1 VARVR
6 ADRTRQARLWLAD
19 QAAVGQPERVGA
31 PETVV
36 AGTMPEEQGSGYSP
50 PSEPTAGL
58 GWPGDQGGS
67 TQTEQPPFGGSS
79 PPGFDA
85 PSWPD
90 DAQRPRGRRWRGLLS
105 YLAVAAVAA
114 AAGAGVTGFWL
125 HASPTK
131 TAHGRVGNN
140 PAPFPN
146 FPSFPGLGRSGTS
159 GSGIHGAAQRAVVN
173 AVAPGLVAISSNLG
187 YQGSQAAATGMVI
200 SQDGLVLTNNHVIA
214 GTTQLYATVF
224 ATGQRFRARWLGY
237 DAASDVAVIQL
248 MGAHG
253 LRTVPLGNSA
263 AVKAG
268 DTVIAIGNAYGAN
281 RATPSAG
288 TITGLNRTVRASDNG
303 AATSE
308 VLHGM
313 LQTNAGIVQGDSGGP
328 LASSAGKVIGMD
340 TAAATATAAPAQS
353 VGFAIPINTALQIA
367 HQIIAGH
374 GSAGVQIG
382 STGFMGVL
390 VPADKASQATSPQQ
404 QRRLQLRQDESTGG
418 FPVQPSAPVCLAN
431 DLNAGVPARVAPAKS
446 GALIIGELCGTP
458 ANKAGIVAG
467 DVITAVGGHAVSSP
481 AQLTGIMR
489 GYRPGA
495 SVQVTW
501 VDVRGQTHRS
511 TLALIQAPPR

>member
-1 VARVR
+1 VELVN
-6 ADRTRQARLWLAD
+6 DSKFD
-19 QAAVGQPERVGA
+19 VGA
-31 PETVV
+31 L
-36 AGTMPEEQGSGYSP
+36 
-50 PSEPTAGL
+50 TAAAFAVRFARAIGK
-58 GWPGDQGGS
+58 
-67 TQTEQPPFGGSS
+67 TFITT
-79 PPGFDA
+79 
-85 PSWPD
+85 
-90 DAQRPRGRRWRGLLS
+90 LL
-105 YLAVAAVAA
+105 A

-125 HASPTK
+125 HARPSQN
-131 TAHGRVGNN
+131 AQGRAGNN

-146 FPSFPGLGRSGTS
+146 FPSFPGIGGSGTS
-159 GSGIHGAAQRAVVN
+159 GSGIHGAAQRAAVN

-237 DAASDVAVIQL
+237 EASSDVAVIQL
-248 MGAHG
+248 IGAHG
-253 LRTVPLGNSA
+253 LRTVPLGNSG

-268 DTVIAIGNAYGAN
+268 DTVIAIGNAYGSN

-328 LASSAGKVIGMD
+328 LVSIGGMVIGMD
-340 TAAATATAAPAQS
+340 TAAATATAAPEQS
-353 VGFAIPINTALQIA
+353 VGFAIPINTALGIA
-367 HQIIAGH
+367 HQIIGGH
-374 GSAGVQIG
+374 GSPGVQIG

-390 VPADKASQATSPQQ
+390 VPALRASQATSPQQ
-404 QRRLQLRQDESTGG
+404 QRQLQLQQDQSAGG

-431 DLNAGVPARVAPAKS
+431 DLNAGVPAHVAPATS

-458 ANKAGIVAG
+458 ADKAGIVAG
-467 DVITAVGGHAVSSP
+467 DVITAVGGQTVSSP

-489 GYRPGA
+489 GYRPGM
-495 SVQVTW
+495 SVLVTW
-501 VDVRGQTHRS
+501 VDVHGQTHQS